1 MERRENQRVMLTK
14 RLIRESLIRL
24 MVQESV
30 HKISIRMLCEDAG
43 VNRST
48 FYKYYGSQYDV
59 LAEVEAEFIAGI
71 QDTLADGDNSSA
83 SSARKLNIICAYIE
97 QNISLV
103 KLLIDNNIT
112 QDFPTRLFRL
122 PQIRA
127 TIADRLAGR
136 YDSESQDYI
145 YAFLIN
151 GCYQLI
157 QEWLKREDRKPFTQV
172 ALLMQELIDRICGA
186 E

>member
-71 QDTLADGDNSSA
+71 QDTLEDGDNSSA

>member
-71 QDTLADGDNSSA
+71 QDTLEDGDNSSA
-83 SSARKLNIICAYIE
+83 SSAPEAEHHL
-97 QNISLV
+97 
-103 KLLIDNNIT
+103 
-112 QDFPTRLFRL
+112 RL
-122 PQIRA
+122 
-127 TIADRLAGR
+127 
-136 YDSESQDYI
+136 Y
-145 YAFLIN
+145 
-151 GCYQLI
+151 
-157 QEWLKREDRKPFTQV
+157 
-172 ALLMQELIDRICGA
+172 
-186 E
+186 